1 MEGVYFFGDFCSG
14 NIWGL
19 RQEASGKWAMALLL
33 ETDINISSFGE
44 DIDGEIYVVS
54 YSDGNIYHLTASP

>member
-19 RQEASGKWAMALLL
+19 RRGAPGNWEMALLL
-33 ETDINISSFGE
+33 DTDINISSFGE